1 MKDGIGLGPM
11 ISGSGRSLEFGH
23 GGSTMGFHCTLTMYP
38 EIGAGAVVMANG
50 EDGVSQSIRTARA
63 PGAQRIG

>member
-1 MKDGIGLGPM
+1 VVQAALVALAWLD
-11 ISGSGRSLEFGH
+11 REHAAVYF